1 MSFLE
6 LGSDIASVFLTR
18 NIALFWGKIMTSVQT
33 NIGALVAQRGMDD
46 SMRDLTSA
54 MGRLSSGYRINSAA
68 DDAAGSAIASKMDA
82 QTRSLGVAIRN
93 ANDAVSMTQT
103 AEGAL
108 GEVENI
114 LQRLRELTVQAGNS
128 TLNDSD
134 RAQIQAEVDQL
145 TAEID
150 SIADKTNFNGNALLN
165 GTNSSVSFQVGVD
178 AVDQLS
184 VVLQKTDSA
193 ALNLEGQAGTSTLIS
208 ERVAANAATIAQAD
222 VKLNGFDLLAQDLT
236 AITSTQTSGVA
247 SQMATAINA
256 NSGVHG
262 AYANAFNR
270 LDSNDVGPWAMSN
283 SVSING
289 ITITV
294 KTSLS
299 AFVDAVNE
307 EVADVTATENAD
319 GTFTLFNDSGDP
331 LTIGNDGGE
340 ASIGLTANTTFQGF
354 LEITNLDGSAV
365 VIEAGSDENG
375 YGNSADG
382 LNEDV
387 QAFGFNE
394 GNGSTIVSGAVNTT
408 AILASDQIKI
418 NGVDL
423 APTDPLANASS
434 SAKVKAEAINAI
446 SAQTGVTATASTEIN
461 VTVSSTYTGLTS
473 HTVQGVVVNAS
484 GVTSLAAYA
493 TLVNSSMATA
503 GSDVRVTVN
512 SAGNAI
518 FTSTSGEDI
527 AIDDTDGAFFTAA
540 VDGQGSEV
548 SLTAGA
554 GTAKGTLALT
564 SADGSIIQI
573 TDGTT
578 ANTGVAKL
586 GLSEQSE
593 FASSSETGL
602 SVSSAADAA
611 ASLTAIDAAIT
622 TVSEF
627 RASFGAYENR
637 LDSIVSNLTTYK
649 TNLEASKGRIMDA
662 DFAAETSNLTK
673 AQILQQ
679 AATSM
684 LAQANASKQGLLALL
699 QG

>member
-128 TLNDSD
+128 TLNASD

-150 SIADKTNFNGNALLN
+150 SIAEKTNFNGNALLN
-165 GTNSSVSFQVGVD
+165 GTTSSLSFQVGVD

-193 ALNLEGQAGTSTLIS
+193 ALNLEGQKGTSTLIS
-208 ERVAANAATIAQAD
+208 ERVAANAQQIDAGD
-222 VKLNGFDLLAQDLT
+222 VKLNGFDLLAGNLA
-236 AITSTQTSGVA
+236 AINSTQTSGVA
-247 SQMATAINA
+247 AQMATAINA

-283 SVSING
+283 SVIING
-289 ITITV
+289 VTITV
-294 KTSLS
+294 KSSLS

-331 LTIGNDGGE
+331 LTIGAGGGE
-340 ASIGLTANTTFQGF
+340 ASVGLTSATYQGF

-375 YGNSADG
+375 YGNSAAG
-382 LNEDV
+382 LNADV

-434 SAKVKAEAINAI
+434 SAKVKADAINAI
-446 SAQTGVTATASTEIN
+446 SAQTGVTATASTEIE

-473 HTVQGVVVNAS
+473 HTVQGVVIDADS
-484 GVTSLAAYA
+484 VTSLAAYA

-527 AIDDTDGAFFTAA
+527 SINDTDGAFFTAA
-540 VDGQGSEV
+540 VDGQGTTV

-602 SVSSAADAA
+602 SVSSQADAA

>member
-1 MSFLE
+1 
-6 LGSDIASVFLTR
+6 
-18 NIALFWGKIMTSVQT
+18 MTSIHT
-33 NIGALVAQRGMDD
+33 NVGALVAQRGMDD
-46 SMRDLTSA
+46 SMQDLNSA
-54 MGRLSSGYRINSAA
+54 MNRLSTGYRINSAA

-114 LQRLRELTVQAGNS
+114 LQRLRELAVQAGNS

-134 RAQIQAEVDQL
+134 RSQIQAEVDQL

-150 SIADKTNFNGNALLN
+150 SIAEKTNFNGNALLS
-165 GTNSSVSFQVGVD
+165 GASSSISFQVGVD

-184 VVLQKTDSA
+184 VALQQTDTA
-193 ALNLEGQAGTSTLIS
+193 ALNLEGQKGTSTLIS
-208 ERVAANAATIAQAD
+208 ERVAANGATIAAAD
-222 VKLNGFDLLAQDLT
+222 VKINGFDALAADLT

-247 SQMATAINA
+247 AQMATAINA
-256 NSGVHG
+256 NSGTHG
-262 AYANAFNR
+262 AYANAFNT
-270 LDSNDVGPWAMSN
+270 LTSEDVGVWAMSG

-289 ITITV
+289 IVVTV
-294 KTSLS
+294 QTSL
-299 AFVDAVNE
+299 ADFVTAVNE
-307 EVADVTATENAD
+307 EVADVTATANSD

-331 LTIGNDGGE
+331 LTIGNSGGE
-340 ASIGLTANTTFQGF
+340 SSIGLSNTTYQGF

-365 VIEAGSDENG
+365 TIEAGSEENG
-375 YGNSADG
+375 YGNSAAG
-382 LNEDV
+382 LNADV
-387 QAFGFNE
+387 QSFGFNE
-394 GNGSTIVSGAVNTT
+394 GNGSVITGGAVSTT

-418 NGVDL
+418 NGISV
-423 APTDPLANASS
+423 APTDNLASASS
-434 SAKVKAEAINAI
+434 SAKVKADAINAI
-446 SAQTGVTATASTEIN
+446 SSQTGVTATASTQIE
-461 VTVSSTYTGLTS
+461 VTVSSTYTALTA
-473 HTVQGVVVNAS
+473 HTVQGVVIDADS
-484 GVTSLAAYA
+484 VTSLAAYA
-493 TLVNSSMATA
+493 TLVNSSLATA

-512 SAGNAI
+512 DAGNAI
-518 FTSTSGEDI
+518 FTSASGEDVH
-527 AIDDTDGAFFTAA
+527 IDDTDGNFFTAA
-540 VDGQGSEV
+540 VDGQGSTVTFATGEATV
-548 SLTAGA
+548 
-554 GTAKGTLALT
+554 KGALT
-564 SADGSIIQI
+564 LTSNDGSIIQI

-578 ANTGVAKL
+578 ANSGVAKL

-593 FASSSETGL
+593 FASSSTTGL
-602 SVSSAADAA
+602 SVSSVANAT

-622 TVSEF
+622 SVSEF

-662 DFAAETSNLTK
+662 DFASETSKLTK

-684 LAQANASKQGLLALL
+684 LAQANASRQGLLALL